1 MITRAPTDIAWSGPG
16 NFNHQP
22 AHANNAAID
31 FDAVEFVNLF
41 GQRFHGAA
49 AAKPQMV
56 TSNLPALTLYLPGP
70 LIIQLSSLGTRRLTG
85 QDGG

>member
-1 MITRAPTDIAWSGPG
+1 MERSGY
-16 NFNHQP
+16 FNHQP

-49 AAKPQMV
+49 TAKPQMV

-70 LIIQLSSLGTRRLTG
+70 LIIASSLGIRRLAKPDRRGESSESVSTEI
-85 QDGG
+85 